1 MINEHDLS
9 PIQQSLLNSTKRM
22 VMIKSLNQ
30 WAKRVA
36 IVLSFAFA
44 GNSTH
49 AEPASTVV
57 VYPAPAG
64 TELDDTFSVAVR
76 APGGDWQKLD
86 VYDVRVDLHT
96 LSHASFA
103 YFDFSG
109 KAEIKVTQN
118 RVHVQSGEIR
128 PVSYHIKPLI
138 STQPADT
145 FTFTLDRPR
154 NLSIEVNGDRLH
166 NLHLFAN
173 PIETNVP
180 SLTDTNVIYFGPG
193 LAANRRVI
201 RVGSGKTVYLAGG
214 SVVQGAIV
222 TDNGATNVTI
232 RGRGILDMS
241 PWNDAKGIFIKGQDW
256 QSSAI
261 NLRWTTNVLVEG
273 IILKQHVDFAVMGGG
288 VDHATIDNLKSFSSQ
303 EWGDGIDMKASRHVK
318 IRNCFLRTSDDC
330 IAVYG
335 SRGEFH
341 GGSSDWDVAD
351 SVFWAD
357 KAHAIMIGV
366 HGAYQADGDVVEN
379 LRFHNL
385 DVLENNEFSSDFW
398 GAMAIT
404 CGDKNTV
411 RDVDFDNIRVEH
423 IREAGGNLIRLAF
436 GFFEPSTTVGR
447 QIENIH
453 FKDITYNGLAG
464 SVISGRPE
472 HPITGVTFENLLI
485 NGEQITNAAQGKIT
499 IGVNVSGVTFK

>member
-1 MINEHDLS
+1 MI
-9 PIQQSLLNSTKRM
+9 I
-22 VMIKSLNQ
+22 IKSILP
-30 WAKRVA
+30 WAKV
-36 IVLSFAFA
+36 IVILAGWVFA
-44 GNSTH
+44 GNSAN
-49 AEPASTVV
+49 AELASTVV
-57 VYPAPAG
+57 VYPAPVGA
-64 TELDDTFSVAVR
+64 ELNDTFTVAVR
-76 APGGDWQKLD
+76 APGGAWRKLD

-109 KAEIKVTQN
+109 IAEIQVTHN
-118 RVHVQSGEIR
+118 RVHVQLAEIR
-128 PVSYHIKPLI
+128 PASCHLKPLL
-138 STQPADT
+138 SSPPADT

-180 SLTDTNVIYFGPG
+180 SRADTNVIYFGPG
-193 LAANRRVI
+193 FFPPEPAANRRVI

-214 SVVQGAIV
+214 SVVQGVIE
-222 TDNGATNVTI
+222 TEHGATNVTI
-232 RGRGILDMS
+232 RGRGILDAS
-241 PWNDAKGIFIKGQDW
+241 PWNDAKGFFVKGKDW
-256 QSSAI
+256 QTSLI
-261 NLRWTTNVLVEG
+261 NLRWTTNVLLEG

-288 VDHATIDNLKSFSSQ
+288 VDQATIDNLKSFSSQ

-330 IAVYG
+330 VAVYG
-335 SRGEFH
+335 SRGEFQ
-341 GGSSDWDVAD
+341 GGASDWDVAD
-351 SVFWAD
+351 SVLWAD

-385 DVLENNEFSSDFW
+385 DVLENNEFASDFW

-411 RDVDFDNIRVEH
+411 RNVDFENIRVEH

-436 GFFEPSTTVGR
+436 GFFEPSTTLGR

-453 FKDITYNGLAG
+453 FKDITYDGLAG
-464 SVISGRPE
+464 SIISGSPG
-472 HPITGVTFENLLI
+472 HPINGVTFENLSI
-485 NGEQITNAAQGKIT
+485 NGERITDAKQGKIA
-499 IGVNVSGVTFK
+499 IGENVSGVSFK

>member
-1 MINEHDLS
+1 MI
-9 PIQQSLLNSTKRM
+9 
-22 VMIKSLNQ
+22 MIKSIYPWTKLVVILT
-30 WAKRVA
+30 WSV
-36 IVLSFAFA
+36 FA
-44 GNSTH
+44 GRSAS
-49 AEPASTVV
+49 AEPASTIV

-64 TELDDTFSVAVR
+64 VGLNDTFTVEVR
-76 APGGDWQKLD
+76 APDGEWRKLD

-109 KAEIKVTQN
+109 NAEIRVTQN
-118 RVHVQSGEIR
+118 KVHVQLAEIR
-128 PVSYHIKPLI
+128 PVSCQIKPLM
-138 STQPADT
+138 SSQPADS
-145 FTFTLDRPR
+145 FTFTLDHPR

-173 PIETNVP
+173 PMETNVP

-193 LAANRRVI
+193 LTANRRVI

-214 SVVQGAIV
+214 SVVQGVIV
-222 TDNGATNVTI
+222 TEDGATNVVI
-232 RGRGILDMS
+232 RGRGILDTS
-241 PWNDAKGIFIKGQDW
+241 PWNDAKGFYIKGQDW
-256 QSSAI
+256 QTASI

-273 IILKQHVDFAVMGGG
+273 IILKQHVDFAIMGGG
-288 VDHATIDNLKSFSSQ
+288 VDNVTIDNLKSFSSQ

-335 SRGEFH
+335 SRGDYH
-341 GGSSDWDVAD
+341 GGASDWDVAD

-366 HGAYQADGDVVEN
+366 HGAYLADGDVVED
-379 LRFHNL
+379 LHFHNI
-385 DVLENNEFSSDFW
+385 DVLENNEFASDFW

-411 RDVDFDNIRVEH
+411 RNVDFENIRVEH

-453 FKDITYNGLAG
+453 FKDITYDGLAG
-464 SVISGRPE
+464 SVISGSPG
-472 HPITGVTFENLLI
+472 HPIKGVTFENLII
-485 NGEQITNAAQGKIT
+485 NGERIKDAKQGKIA
-499 IGVNVSGVTFK
+499 IGENVSGVSFK